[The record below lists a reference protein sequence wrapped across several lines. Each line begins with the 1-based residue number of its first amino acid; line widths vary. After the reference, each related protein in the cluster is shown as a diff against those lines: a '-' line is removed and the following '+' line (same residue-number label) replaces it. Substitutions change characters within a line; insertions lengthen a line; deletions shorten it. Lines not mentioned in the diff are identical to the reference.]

1 MKILSFLISLATPF
15 ALMGFA
21 LRIMLTPLYYNI
33 EYNMPYFPEDQYGF
47 TKEDRLK
54 WAEPS
59 VTYLVN
65 SADISYLGDLKFDN
79 GMPIYGERELS
90 HMKDVKGVVQGSL
103 KAWTISLAVLLAL
116 ALFFWRMNA
125 MPEYMNGL
133 RRGGLW
139 MIVLAATL
147 GLIAGAGIL
156 LNPNIFWN
164 FFAWFHS
171 LFFEGDTWL
180 FEYSDTLIRLF
191 PIRFWQDALI
201 MMAVIAL
208 GGGAGLAFGIHRT
221 D

>member
-1 MKILSFLISLATPF
+1 MLISVASL
-15 ALMGFA
+15 ALMGLA

-33 EYNMPYFPEDQYGF
+33 EYNMPYFPADNYGF

-65 SADISYLGDLKFDN
+65 NADISYLGNLKFEN

-103 KAWTISLAVLLAL
+103 KAWYISLAVLLAL
-116 ALFFWRMNA
+116 ALLFWRMNA
-125 MPEYMNGL
+125 MPEYLEGL

-139 MIVLAATL
+139 MIALAATL
-147 GLIAGAGIL
+147 ALIAGAGIL
-156 LNPNIFWN
+156 FNPYIFWN

-191 PIRFWQDALI
+191 PIRFWQDAVI

-208 GGGAGLAFGIHRT
+208 GGGAELAFGIKT
-221 D
+221 K

>member
-116 ALFFWRMNA
+116 ALLFWRMNA
-125 MPEYMNGL
+125 IPEYLNGL

-191 PIRFWQDALI
+191 PIRFWQDAVI

-208 GGGAGLAFGIHRT
+208 GGGAGLAFGIRRT

>member
-191 PIRFWQDALI
+191 PIRFWQDAVI

-208 GGGAGLAFGIHRT
+208 GGGAGLAFGIRRT